1 MRPSERPSTTL
12 PLSVLAA
19 VLAAV
24 AAGAQTPPAEPKAVD
39 PAPKAVE
46 PATQDR
52 ARPETASELFRA
64 MAAMR
69 GLEAKF
75 EEEKQLQLLAAP
87 LQSSGALYF
96 LRLDGR
102 DAGEGRAGG
111 GYLTRVVEKPEPS
124 TVRISPR
131 ELRVQNRDGTEVIDL
146 ERSDKVRTFVS
157 SLVQVFAGDEAALT
171 KAWTV
176 EFVADPKSQKAWTLT
191 LSPRSTPLDKTV
203 KSLTLVGEG
212 RAIVRV
218 EMLEPNGDR
227 TVTRIVGADPNR
239 AFDAAER
246 KKLFGIEPR

>member
-1 MRPSERPSTTL
+1 MRPSERPTTPL
-12 PLSVLAA
+12 LLSVLAA
-19 VLAAV
+19 GLFAAS
-24 AAGAQTPPAEPKAVD
+24 ASSQTPPAAPKAVD
-39 PAPKAVE
+39 PAPKAIE
-46 PATQDR
+46 PTPQDR
-52 ARPETASELFRA
+52 ARPANATELFRA

-69 GLEAKF
+69 GLEARF
-75 EEEKQLQLLAAP
+75 EEEKHLQLLAAP
-87 LQSSGALYF
+87 LHSSGALYF
-96 LRLDGR
+96 LRLDPR
-102 DAGEGRAGG
+102 DAGEGRTAG

-171 KAWTV
+171 KAWSV
-176 EFVADPKSQKAWTLT
+176 EFVTDPKSDKTWTLT
-191 LSPRSTPLDKTV
+191 LSPRAAPLDKTV
-203 KSLTLVGEG
+203 KSLRLVGEG

-227 TVTRIVGADPNR
+227 TVTRIVGADPDR
-239 AFDAAER
+239 AFDAAEQ